1 MGHKFGKILI
11 FVLVLLS
18 FAYIGNNFVFANAED
33 IVPATS
39 ENVVLVADEESKQEI
54 IENETTSD
62 SEEVHIRINDDEVP
76 LYASENTD
84 ATYLTY
90 VGVVIIGA
98 VLIFGGVYL
107 FIKFKVD

>member
-18 FAYIGNNFVFANAED
+18 FAYMGNNFALANAEE
-33 IVPATS
+33 IMPITT
-39 ENVVLVADEESKQEI
+39 ENVMLVSDIESKQEVI
-54 IENETTSD
+54 KNETVSD
-62 SEEVHIRINDDEVP
+62 TEEVQIRINDDEVP

-84 ATYLTY
+84 ATYFTY
-90 VGVVIIGA
+90 IGVVIIGA